1 METKLK
7 VFISQ
12 PMRDRD
18 KEEIIKERQEIER
31 YLNIRYNNNV
41 EIIDSYKS
49 DFVETDKV
57 TLLKLIANCI
67 EMMADADLVVFANNW
82 QYARGCRIERRCA
95 EEYGLMIFDF

>member
-12 PMRDRD
+12 PMGDRD
-18 KEEIIKERQEIER
+18 EEEIIKERKEIEK

-49 DFVETDKV
+49 DFVETDKT

-67 EMMADADLVVFANNW
+67 ELMADADLVVFANNW

>member
-18 KEEIIKERQEIER
+18 KEDIIKERQEIER

-49 DFVETDKV
+49 DFVETDKA

-82 QYARGCRIERRCA
+82 QYARGCRIERNCA
-95 EEYGLMIFDF
+95 EEYGLMTFDF